1 MIVVHLKKRGKEK
14 IERGHLWIYA
24 DELKD
29 VNADEDVG
37 VANVFFDDEFLGRGF
52 YNGKANNSLKIF
64 TRRYEEINEKFFV
77 KRFEFALNRRQNL
90 PLFRREFNAE
100 GDFLPGL
107 IVDRFSDALVVQIR
121 ALSLESLKDKI
132 VKALVKVY
140 NPKSIYE
147 RSDFESLPEEGLLR
161 EKGLLYGSMPSEK
174 TLEENGL
181 KFKVNMVKGQK
192 TGFFYDQRDSRTF
205 VKKIASRGKG
215 LDLFTYTGGFAISMA
230 VSGMLVDAVD
240 ISEEDLEIAGE
251 NAKLNGVN
259 VNFMKRDAFDLK
271 GLGMYDLIVA
281 DPPSLVKKSS
291 QRSKARD
298 LLLKLMDQ
306 IFDHLK
312 ENGIVGIC
320 SCAYN
325 IDRDMLT
332 KVVVKSATNKKRMI
346 RAVGWTE
353 LPIDHPHLLSMPE
366 TNYLKCLW
374 IEALSS
380 MIYFSMG

>member
-29 VNADEDVG
+29 ISADEDVG
-37 VANVFFDDEFLGRGF
+37 IANVFFDDELLGRGF

-64 TRRYEEINEKFFV
+64 TRGYEEINEEFFV
-77 KRFEFALNRRQNL
+77 KRFQFALNRRRNL
-90 PLFRREFNAE
+90 PPFRREFNAE

-107 IVDRFSDALVVQIR
+107 IVDRFSDTLVLQIR
-121 ALSLESLKDKI
+121 TLALERLKGEI

-147 RSDFESLPEEGLLR
+147 RSDFESLPEEGLQR
-161 EKGLLYGSMPSEK
+161 EKGLLYGSMPTEK
-174 TLEENGL
+174 ILEENGL
-181 KFKVNMVKGQK
+181 KFKVNVVKGQK
-192 TGFFYDQRDSRTF
+192 TGFFYDQRDSRNF
-205 VKKIASRGKG
+205 VRKIALKGKG
-215 LDLFTYTGGFAISMA
+215 LDLFTYTGGFALSMA
-230 VSGMLVDAVD
+230 VNGMFVDAVD
-240 ISEEDLEIAGE
+240 VSEEDLKVACE
-251 NAKLNGVN
+251 NARLNKVD

-281 DPPSLVKKSS
+281 DPPSLVKKRS
-291 QRSKARD
+291 QKAKARD
-298 LLLKLMDQ
+298 LLLELMDQ
-306 IFDHLK
+306 IFDHLE

-346 RAVGWTE
+346 RTLGWTG

-366 TNYLKCLW
+366 TDYLKCLW
-374 IEALSS
+374 IEATSS
-380 MIYFSMG
+380 VIYFNVR